1 MSDEKT
7 ETSMFGYDSVVIT
20 ARETLIPH
28 LAHVL
33 LFLQDLRDSSVFLEV
48 FGAWRQ
54 TEADNNLFIYFVR
67 GNVLEG
73 PDGKNS
79 YGQSLNDSQNKV

>member
-7 ETSMFGYDSVVIT
+7 EISVFGYDSVVIT
-20 ARETLIPH
+20 AKETLIPH

-33 LFLQDLRDSSVFLEV
+33 LFLQDLRDSSVFLEA
-48 FGAWRQ
+48 FGTWRQ
-54 TEADNNLFIYFVR
+54 TEDDNNLFICFLR

-73 PDGKNS
+73 PDGKH
-79 YGQSLNDSQNKV
+79 